1 MNTLHKFKLKKE
13 DMVQIITG
21 KDKGK
26 RGRVLKIL
34 RDKDRVVVEG
44 ANIVKKAK
52 KRRNQQDRGGI
63 VEIPAAIHS
72 SNVLIVCK
80 KCGPTRI
87 GYKLESVP
95 ASKEA
100 KASKGSAA
108 DKEKAGKKAGKT
120 RICRKCGEAL

>member
-1 MNTLHKFKLKKE
+1 MTEAAHKFKLKKE
-13 DMVQIITG
+13 DTVQIIAG

-34 RDKDRVVVEG
+34 REKDRVVVEG

-52 KRRNQQDRGGI
+52 KRRNQRDRGGI
-63 VEIPAAIHS
+63 IEVEAAIHS
-72 SNVLIVCK
+72 SNVSIVCK

-87 GYKLESVP
+87 GFKLE
-95 ASKEA
+95 
-100 KASKGSAA
+100 
-108 DKEKAGKKAGKT
+108 GKDKT

>member
-1 MNTLHKFKLKKE
+1 MVEAAHKYKVRKE
-13 DMVQIITG
+13 DTVEIITG

-52 KRRNQQDRGGI
+52 KRKNQRDRGGI
-63 VEIPAAIHS
+63 IEIEAAIHY
-72 SNVLIVCK
+72 SNVAIVCK

-87 GYKLESVP
+87 GYKIDGEN
-95 ASKEA
+95 
-100 KASKGSAA
+100 
-108 DKEKAGKKAGKT
+108 KT
-120 RICRKCGEAL
+120 RVCRKCGEAL